1 MGKTIK
7 IGLLGAGT
15 VGSGVLQVLAENAR
29 EVAMKTGAPVEVK
42 TVLVRDA
49 GKPRPEL
56 GDVRLTDRVEDI
68 LEDKEIDIVV
78 ELMGGLHPAREYML
92 AAMEAKKHVVTANK
106 DVIAQFGTDM
116 FDTAAREGVGFL
128 FEASVG
134 GGIPIIRP
142 IMESL
147 TANRITEVM
156 GIVNGT
162 TNYMLTQMTERG
174 EDYATALREA
184 QEKGYAEANP
194 AADVEGMDAARKAAI
209 LASLAFNT
217 RVPLQAVSVE
227 GITKITPEDIDY
239 ARQLGYVIKL
249 LAIAKDSPENGVDVR
264 VHPAFLLKDHPL
276 ASVEGVFNAIF
287 IKGNAIGE
295 AMFYGRGAG
304 SRPTASAVIA
314 DIISLG
320 RGIVSGTARDTDA
333 PAFVPKKLCPVEET
347 FSAYYIRL
355 LVEDRPG
362 VLGMIATAFGDSGV
376 SLNSVIQTRK
386 VGELAELVAITH
398 HVKHRLIMDAE
409 KALTALPA
417 VNRIAGVIRV
427 EAPRTAERMKA

>member
-1 MGKTIK
+1 MEKPIK

-15 VGSGVLQVLAENAR
+15 VGSGVLQVLRENAK
-29 EVAMKTGAPVEVK
+29 EISLKAGAPVEIK
-42 TVLVRDA
+42 SVLVRDA
-49 GKPRPEL
+49 KKARPYMDGL
-56 GDVRLTDRVEDI
+56 IVTDKIEDI
-68 LEDKEIDIVV
+68 LEDSEIKIVV
-78 ELMGGLHPAREYML
+78 ELIGGLHPAREYML
-92 AAMEAKKHVVTANK
+92 AAMEAGKHVVTANK
-106 DVIAQFGTDM
+106 DVIAQFGADM
-116 FDTAAREGVGFL
+116 FDQAKKQQVGFL

-162 TNYMLTQMTERG
+162 TNYMLTKMTELG
-174 EDYATALREA
+174 ESYQSVLKEA

-194 AADVEGMDAARKAAI
+194 AADVEGLDAARKAAI

-217 RVPLQAVSVE
+217 RVTLQSVAVE
-227 GITKITPEDIDY
+227 GITEITPEDIDY

-249 LAIAKDSPENGVDVR
+249 LAIAKDSPEKGVDVR
-264 VHPAFLLKDHPL
+264 VHPAFLPKEHPL
-276 ASVEGVFNAIF
+276 ASVSDVFNAIF

-314 DIISLG
+314 DIVSLA
-320 RGIVSGTARDTDA
+320 RGIVRGE
-333 PAFVPKKLCPVEET
+333 VHEIGVQVLEQKQLCPIEET
-347 FSAYYIRL
+347 VSAYYVRL
-355 LVEDRPG
+355 LVADMPG
-362 VLGMIATAFGDSGV
+362 VLGAIATAFGEEGV

-386 VGELAELVAITH
+386 VGDLAEIVAITH
-398 HVKHRLIMDAE
+398 HVKHR
-409 KALTALPA
+409 
-417 VNRIAGVIRV
+417 RIERAKRTLASMPVVTRISSVIRV
-427 EAPRTAERMKA
+427 ETPPTSEVE

>member
-1 MGKTIK
+1 MEKPIK

-15 VGSGVLQVLAENAR
+15 VGSGVLQVLRENAK
-29 EVAMKTGAPVEVK
+29 EISLKAGAPVEIK
-42 TVLVRDA
+42 SVLVRDA
-49 GKPRPEL
+49 KKARPYMDGL
-56 GDVRLTDRVEDI
+56 IVTDKIEDI
-68 LEDKEIDIVV
+68 LEDSEIKIVV

-92 AAMEAKKHVVTANK
+92 AAMEAGKHVVTANK
-106 DVIAQFGTDM
+106 DVIAQFGADM
-116 FDTAAREGVGFL
+116 FDQAQKQQVGFL

-162 TNYMLTQMTERG
+162 TNYMLTKMTELG
-174 EDYATALREA
+174 ESYQSVLKEA

-194 AADVEGMDAARKAAI
+194 AADVEGLDAARKAAI

-217 RVPLQAVSVE
+217 RVTLQSVAVE
-227 GITKITPEDIDY
+227 GITEITPEDIDY

-249 LAIAKDSPENGVDVR
+249 LAIAKDSPEKGVDVR
-264 VHPAFLLKDHPL
+264 VHPAFLPKEHPL
-276 ASVEGVFNAIF
+276 ASVSDVFNAIF

-314 DIISLG
+314 DIVSLA
-320 RGIVSGTARDTDA
+320 RGIVSGE
-333 PAFVPKKLCPVEET
+333 VHEIGVQVLEQKQLCPIEET
-347 FSAYYIRL
+347 VSAYYVRL
-355 LVEDRPG
+355 LVAYMPG
-362 VLGMIATAFGDSGV
+362 VLGAIATAFGEEGV

-386 VGELAELVAITH
+386 VGDLAEIVAITH
-398 HVKHRLIMDAE
+398 HVKHR
-409 KALTALPA
+409 
-417 VNRIAGVIRV
+417 RIERAKRTLASMPVVTRISSVIRV
-427 EAPRTAERMKA
+427 ETPPTSEVV

>member
-1 MGKTIK
+1 MEKPIK

-15 VGSGVLQVLAENAR
+15 VGSGVLQVLRENAK
-29 EVAMKTGAPVEVK
+29 EISLKAGAPVEIK
-42 TVLVRDA
+42 SVLVRDA
-49 GKPRPEL
+49 KKARPYMDGL
-56 GDVRLTDRVEDI
+56 IVTDKIEDI
-68 LEDKEIDIVV
+68 LEDSEIKIVV

-92 AAMEAKKHVVTANK
+92 AAMEAGKHVVTANK
-106 DVIAQFGTDM
+106 DVIAQFGADM
-116 FDTAAREGVGFL
+116 FDQAKKQQVGFL

-162 TNYMLTQMTERG
+162 TNYMLTKMTELG
-174 EDYATALREA
+174 ESYQSVLKEA

-194 AADVEGMDAARKAAI
+194 AADVEGLDAARKAAI

-217 RVPLQAVSVE
+217 RVTLQSVAVE
-227 GITKITPEDIDY
+227 GITEITPEDIDY

-249 LAIAKDSPENGVDVR
+249 LAIAKDSPEKGVDVR
-264 VHPAFLLKDHPL
+264 VHPAFLPKEHPL
-276 ASVEGVFNAIF
+276 ASVSDVFNAIF

-295 AMFYGRGAG
+295 AMFYVRGAG

-314 DIISLG
+314 DIVSLA
-320 RGIVSGTARDTDA
+320 RGIVSGE
-333 PAFVPKKLCPVEET
+333 VHEIGVQVLEQKQLCPIEET
-347 FSAYYIRL
+347 VSAYYVRL
-355 LVEDRPG
+355 LVADMPG
-362 VLGMIATAFGDSGV
+362 VLGAIATAFGEEGV

-386 VGELAELVAITH
+386 VGDLAEIVAITH
-398 HVKHRLIMDAE
+398 HVKHR
-409 KALTALPA
+409 
-417 VNRIAGVIRV
+417 RIERAKRTLASMPVVTRISSVIRV
-427 EAPRTAERMKA
+427 ETPPTSEVE